1 MKIALKQLNLK
12 MLFTLMVCTLV
23 QVVLFAQDSGGSST
37 TSSSKK
43 VDINVESSNGDWY
56 TSPWVWIIGAAV
68 FILLLVALV
77 GGGRGRAS
85 NSITDRVTVTK
96 TVERDTDV

>member
-1 MKIALKQLNLK
+1 MKNALKSMNIK
-12 MLFTLMVCTLV
+12 MFFALMICTLV
-23 QVVLFAQDSGGSST
+23 QVVLFAQDSGGST
-37 TSSSKK
+37 TSSSSKK
-43 VDINVESSNGDWY
+43 VDINVQNSGGDWY

-77 GGGRGRAS
+77 GGGRSRS
-85 NSITDRVTVTK
+85 SDTSTDRVTVTK